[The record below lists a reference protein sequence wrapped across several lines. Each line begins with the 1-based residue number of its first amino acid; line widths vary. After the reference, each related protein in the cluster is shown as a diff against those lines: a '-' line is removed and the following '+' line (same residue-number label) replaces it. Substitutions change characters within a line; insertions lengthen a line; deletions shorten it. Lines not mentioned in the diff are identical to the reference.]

1 MRREKEKVLIVED
14 DDSLRILLEEELKDL
29 SLAVKG
35 CSDAINAWHVIKDWS
50 PDLVVSDLR
59 LPKADGMWLLR
70 QVRDMPTPPGFII
83 MTAFGTVSQAVKALK
98 QGADDFITKP
108 LDLDHLTLCVKKSLE
123 TRRLRRDIQRYREL
137 LDIDDFHGIIGCSP
151 VMNELFSVIRQIG
164 RAQGPVLITGESG
177 TGKDL
182 VARAIHRESLRK
194 EESFIAVNCAAI
206 PADLQESEF
215 FGHAA
220 GSFTGA
226 DSARKGLFAE
236 AEKGTLFLDEIGDM
250 PLDLQAKLL
259 RILQD
264 GKTRAVGTNH
274 EIEIDVRIVAATNS
288 DLEQAVRSG
297 AFREDLYYRLETFQ
311 LPVPPLRERED
322 DLDLLVARFIDL
334 FNAQLGRQIR
344 GISSAALDLLR
355 AYPFPGNVRELR
367 SAIERAFAFCS
378 DTEISTRCLPER
390 IRKVAKKT
398 PFPVDEEFRWTRDQ
412 GQFLTLEALSN
423 SYAAYVLEQL
433 NGNKRQAAKILD
445 VSRATLYRRLGEK
458 PLS

>member
-1 MRREKEKVLIVED
+1 MRRDKEKVLIVED
-14 DDSLRILLEEELKDL
+14 DDSLRVLLEEELKDL
-29 SLAVKG
+29 SLEVTG
-35 CSDAINAWHVIKDWS
+35 CSDAINAWHTIKEWN

-59 LPKADGMWLLR
+59 LPKADGLWLLR
-70 QVRDMPTPPGFII
+70 QVRDLAAPPGFII

-123 TRRLRRDIQRYREL
+123 TRRMRRDIQRYRDL
-137 LDIDDFHGIIGCSP
+137 LDIDAFHGIIGCSP
-151 VMNELFSVIRQIG
+151 VMNELFAAVRQIG

-182 VARAIHRESLRK
+182 VARAIHRESSRK
-194 EESFIAVNCAAI
+194 EQLFIAVNCAAI

-226 DSARKGLFAE
+226 DSARRGLFAE

-264 GKTRAVGTNH
+264 GKTRAVGTNR
-274 EIEIDVRIVAATNS
+274 EVEIDVRIVAATNS
-288 DLEQAVRSG
+288 DLEQAVRAG

-311 LPVPPLRERED
+311 LQVPPLRERED

-334 FNAQLGRQIR
+334 FNAQLGRHIR
-344 GISSAALDLLR
+344 GISSSALDLLR

-367 SAIERAFAFCS
+367 SAIERSFAFCN
-378 DTEISTRCLPER
+378 DEEISARCLPER
-390 IRKVAKKT
+390 IRNTTKKA
-398 PFPVDEEFRWTRDQ
+398 PFSVDEEFRWTRDQ
-412 GQFLTLEALSN
+412 GQFLTLEAMSN
-423 SYAAYVLEQL
+423 NYVAYVLEQL
-433 NGNKRQAAKILD
+433 NGNKRQAAKVLD

-458 PLS
+458 

>member
-1 MRREKEKVLIVED
+1 MRRDKEKVLIVED
-14 DDSLRILLEEELKDL
+14 DDSLRVLLEEELKDL
-29 SLAVKG
+29 SLEVAG
-35 CSDAINAWHVIKDWS
+35 CSDAINAWHTIKEWN

-59 LPKADGMWLLR
+59 LPKADGLWLLR
-70 QVRDMPTPPGFII
+70 QVRDMAAPPGFII

-123 TRRLRRDIQRYREL
+123 TRRLRRDIQRYRDL
-137 LDIDDFHGIIGCSP
+137 LDSDDFHGIVGCSP
-151 VMNELFSVIRQIG
+151 VMNELFSTVRQIG

-182 VARAIHRESLRK
+182 VARAVHRESLRK

-264 GKTRAVGTNH
+264 GKARAVGTNH

-311 LPVPPLRERED
+311 LQVPPLRERED

-334 FNAQLGRQIR
+334 FNAQLGRHIR
-344 GISSAALDLLR
+344 GISSSALDLLR

-378 DTEISTRCLPER
+378 DAEISTRCLPER
-390 IRKVAKKT
+390 IRKAAKKP
-398 PFPVDEEFRWTRDQ
+398 PFPVDGEFRWTRDQ
-412 GQFLTLEALSN
+412 GEFLTLEAMSN
-423 SYAAYVLEQL
+423 KYAAYVLDQL
-433 NGNKRQAAKILD
+433 NGNKRQAAKVLD
-445 VSRATLYRRLGEK
+445 VSRATLYRRLGER
-458 PLS
+458 